1 MFDTGVSC
9 ADMTRP
15 LLNDRGLA
23 VACALVFA
31 TFLGIAALGFAQI
44 ASTYQWCE
52 SDAAGQPTSTKVM
65 AELRLDAT
73 PAVVCRSGE
82 VTVELPVTPAVA
94 SVVFA
99 VIGMV
104 ISLVTVVVTAR
115 RVRAAQRR

>member
-1 MFDTGVSC
+1 MFNTVVFS

-15 LLNDRGLA
+15 LLNGRGLA

-52 SDAAGQPTSTKVM
+52 SDAAGQLASTRAV

-82 VTVELPVTPAVA
+82 VTVELPIAPAVA
-94 SVVFA
+94 IVVFA
-99 VIGMV
+99 VIGMA
-104 ISLVTVVVTAR
+104 ISLVAVVITAR